1 MIKAVVNPLPPQE
14 KTTKEGARA
23 LLVCAK
29 PWLQPSASGLP
40 WLLPLAPPPPSPHKH
55 LILLAPSSPPPRDF
69 SLGCSSCGA
78 LGRLGAKFLKR
89 SKRSFRGCSSC
100 SPSAEEVAWAPAMW
114 LPLLLGVLLWALL
127 WLLRDRQSLPTSDAF
142 VFITGCDS
150 GFGRLLALRLDQRG
164 FRVLAS
170 CLTPSGAEDLQRV
183 ASSRLHTTLLDVT
196 DPQSIQRAAKWVETH
211 VGEAGLFG
219 LVNNAGVAGIIGPT
233 PWQTREDFQQVLNVN
248 TLGPIGVTL
257 ALLPLLRQA
266 RGRVVNVSSVLG
278 RLAANGGGYC
288 VSKFGVEAFSDS
300 LRRDVAPFGI
310 RVSIV
315 EPGFFQTPITNPES
329 LDNIIK
335 TRWARLPPATQAL
348 YGEAYLTKYLRLQ
361 HHFMNLL
368 SDLDLTKVSRCLEH
382 ALTARHPRTR
392 YSPGWDAKL
401 LWLPASYLPASLVDA
416 VFTWILPKPAQAV
429 Y

>member
-1 MIKAVVNPLPPQE
+1 
-14 KTTKEGARA
+14 
-23 LLVCAK
+23 
-29 PWLQPSASGLP
+29 
-40 WLLPLAPPPPSPHKH
+40 
-55 LILLAPSSPPPRDF
+55 
-69 SLGCSSCGA
+69 
-78 LGRLGAKFLKR
+78 
-89 SKRSFRGCSSC
+89 
-100 SPSAEEVAWAPAMW
+100 MW
-114 LPLLLGVLLWALL
+114 LPLLLGVSLWATL
-127 WLLRDRQSLPTSDAF
+127 WWLRDRQSLPASDAF

-196 DPQSIQRAAKWVETH
+196 DPQSIRQAAKWVETH
-211 VGEAGLFG
+211 VGDAGLFG

-233 PWQTREDFQQVLNVN
+233 PWQTREDFQRVLDVN

-266 RGRVVNVSSVLG
+266 RGRVINVASVLG

-288 VSKFGVEAFSDS
+288 VSKFGLEAFSDS

-315 EPGFFQTPITNPES
+315 EPGFFRTPVTNLES
-329 LDNIIK
+329 LED
-335 TRWARLPPATQAL
+335 TLQACWARLPPATQAL
-348 YGEAYLTKYLRLQ
+348 YGEAFLTKYLRVQ
-361 HHFMNLL
+361 QRIMNLICDWDL
-368 SDLDLTKVSRCLEH
+368 SKVSRCLEH

-416 VFTWILPKPAQAV
+416 VLTWALPKPAQAV